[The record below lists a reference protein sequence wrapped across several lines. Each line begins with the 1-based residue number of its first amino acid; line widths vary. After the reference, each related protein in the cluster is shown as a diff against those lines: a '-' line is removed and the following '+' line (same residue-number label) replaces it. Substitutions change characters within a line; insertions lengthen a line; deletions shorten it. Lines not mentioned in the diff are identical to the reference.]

1 VKLQLCAPRAAAAA
15 VGVAALVLAAPASA
29 LPLLSEVLYD
39 ASGSDD
45 GGVFVE
51 IYGTPGSSLDGLFL
65 DGVNGSG
72 GAVTV
77 TVALSGAIPA
87 DGVFVVADATGGGV
101 TFVAEADLLAEFDF
115 QNGPDSVVLR
125 SATTVLDALGYG
137 IFSVGDAFAGEGA
150 AAPDGAAGSSLARRF
165 ADVDSDHNTA
175 DFEVLATPTPG
186 VAPVQSVPEP
196 ALGWLLVSALAA
208 FAPRRGASEAG
219 H

>member
-1 VKLQLCAPRAAAAA
+1 VKPQACALRAAAVA
-15 VGVAALVLAAPASA
+15 VGVAASVLAAPAAA

-45 GGVFVE
+45 GAVFVE
-51 IYGTPGSSLDGLFL
+51 LYGTPGESLDGLFL

-115 QNGPDSVVLR
+115 QNGPDAVVLR
-125 SATTVLDALGYG
+125 SGTTVLDALGYG
-137 IFSVGDAFAGEGA
+137 VFGAGDVFVGEGV
-150 AAPDGAAGSSLARRF
+150 AAPDVAAGASLARRF
-165 ADVDSDHNTA
+165 ADVDSDDNAA
-175 DFEVLATPTPG
+175 DFEALATPTPG
-186 VAPVQSVPEP
+186 VAPVRNVPEP
-196 ALGWLLVSALAA
+196 ALAWLLVSAFAA
-208 FAPRRGASEAG
+208 LAPRRRT
-219 H
+219 